1 MLLLGGAF
9 TSHETTT
16 LLLSIGVMLAAGR
29 LFGELA
35 KRLGMPA
42 LLGEILAGILL
53 GPSLLGR
60 LAPGL
65 HGELFPRSGGVFLAQ
80 QSLVLLAISLYLL
93 VAGMEVNLRTVWRQ
107 GRAALWVGG
116 LGLIVPFAFGFV
128 PGWLAP
134 EWIGAQQEQ
143 SRLVAA
149 LFLGTAL
156 AISALPVIVR
166 TLIDLRL
173 YKTDLGMLIVAAA
186 ILNDLLGWIIFAG
199 VLGLMSSRSGE
210 VDAPS
215 VAWIAFGTLAFTA
228 LMLGPARLALRRAV
242 PWVQDHGRWPG
253 AVMSLAFV
261 GALLSSAATEWI
273 GVHAVFGAFLF
284 GVALGDSASLREETR
299 ATMERFIAVFFAPL
313 FFVSIGLKVDFLR
326 NFDPLLT
333 IVLVLLGTLGKVL
346 GCLAGSR
353 LGGLN
358 TRESLAVAA
367 GMNARGAMEII
378 LGSLALSAGLIGERL
393 FVALVVLAL
402 VTSMASG
409 PLIQRILRSTKQTP
423 KLLTHAGPELFM
435 AELRAREAESAIGE
449 LSQLMARVK
458 HLPSTPLTEG
468 FLARE
473 RALSTGLPNGIAV
486 PHQRWEELSAPVIA
500 VGISRRGID
509 FNTSDGLPVHLVIL
523 ILTPSQDRESQLTIL
538 GEIARSFPDREALAG
553 LDAVHEWEQLVAWYR
568 ERCAEH
574 T

>member
-29 LFGELA
+29 LLGELA

-134 EWIGAQQEQ
+134 EWIGAEQEQ
-143 SRLVAA
+143 TRLVAA

-199 VLGLMSSRSGE
+199 VLGLMSSRSGA

-215 VAWIAFGTLAFTA
+215 VAWIASGTLAFTA
-228 LMLGPARLALRRAV
+228 LMLGPARLFLRRAV

-326 NFDPLLT
+326 NFDPLLAL
-333 IVLVLLGTLGKVL
+333 VLVLLGTLGKVL

-423 KLLTHAGPELFM
+423 KLLTHAGPDLFM

-449 LSQLMARVK
+449 LAQLMARVK

-553 LDAVHEWEQLVAWYR
+553 LDAVHEWDQLVAWYQ
-568 ERCAEH
+568 ERCSARA
-574 T
+574 